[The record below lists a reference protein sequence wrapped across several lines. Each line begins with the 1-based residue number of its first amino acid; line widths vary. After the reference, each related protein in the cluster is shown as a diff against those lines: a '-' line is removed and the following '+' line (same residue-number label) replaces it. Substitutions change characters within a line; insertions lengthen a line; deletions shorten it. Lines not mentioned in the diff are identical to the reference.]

1 MNHTPSCLKCE
12 SPCFNLAAYTR
23 DDPPFLGNLLV
34 VNDPPLDTMLGPL
47 KSSAHHVTA
56 ALDETLTE
64 IRRISDVLNI
74 LESKRRQLEEIDSEY
89 KTALAPIRRVPPEI
103 IMEVFYAF
111 TNEHEFYDVFDVNH
125 GPWVLSRVCRRWRHV
140 SISLCPSIWASML
153 IKVTDND
160 PTPLLMT
167 ALSYSANCKL
177 DFSII
182 DISIN
187 MPANIE
193 PFDEL
198 VSQSKRWRSAHFN
211 GLPWLMERLL
221 PIRGNVPNLEVC
233 HINLRFFGIPATYAL
248 DPAPRLKH
256 LHLKDLSYWQ
266 AMIVTAHN
274 LVSLSDDRMNDPDG
288 LLHSMY
294 LGILRGSP
302 YLETFDIAHF
312 GVALPVAAPRI
323 VHLTLQKLVVWETAF
338 ISSLELPALKSLE
351 IYRRAYP
358 PVYITP
364 PGMILALH
372 NLIEVSRCSLTHLF
386 FSSTVLDNHVLS
398 ILELC
403 PGLISLQFQMT
414 DWTAD
419 SDLVFQNLA
428 TRMTEKDESQR
439 YPSPV
444 MIPWLQKYEIVV
456 LLSANGTKSMDF
468 VDSAFVKMVE
478 TRLVECQ
485 VSLTDIIIRSLVD
498 GLSLA
503 RFTDEDIEK
512 LEGYSYYSD
521 INIQAMTDGEL
532 VQPVRCTVVCNDT
545 LYVLAFD
552 SQQSVY
558 WIYYGGLPPFTLLTR
573 IDRCCAHLHC
583 I

>member
-1 MNHTPSCLKCE
+1 
-12 SPCFNLAAYTR
+12 
-23 DDPPFLGNLLV
+23 
-34 VNDPPLDTMLGPL
+34 MLGPL

-64 IRRISDVLNI
+64 IRRVSDVLKI
-74 LESKRRQLEEIDSEY
+74 LENKRRQLEEIDSEY

-111 TNEHEFYDVFDVNH
+111 TNEHEFYDVFDVND

-140 SISLCPSIWASML
+140 SISLCPSIWAGML
-153 IKVTDND
+153 VNVTDND
-160 PTPLLMT
+160 PTPLLTT

-182 DISIN
+182 SHSSIN
-187 MPANIE
+187 MSANTE

-198 VSQSKRWRSAHFN
+198 ASQSRRWRSADFN
-211 GLPWLMERLL
+211 GLPWLMGRLL
-221 PIRGNVPNLEVC
+221 RVRGNVPNLEVC
-233 HINLRFFGIPATYAL
+233 HIDSHLFGVSATFDAL

-256 LHLKDLSYWQ
+256 LHLKDLAFEQ

-274 LVSLSDDRMNDPDG
+274 LISFSDDRMDDSDG
-288 LLHSMY
+288 LLHSTY
-294 LGILRGSP
+294 LGILRASP
-302 YLETFDIAHF
+302 YLETFDIQHH
-312 GVALPVAAPRI
+312 GPRDVALPVATPRI
-323 VHLTLQKLVVWETAF
+323 VHLTLQKLVFLEAAF
-338 ISSLELPALKSLE
+338 INSLELPALKSLE
-351 IYRRAYP
+351 IYREAYP
-358 PVYITP
+358 PFYITS
-364 PGMILALH
+364 PGMFLALR
-372 NLIEVSRCSLTHLF
+372 NLIEISRCSLTHLF
-386 FSSTVLDNHVLS
+386 ISGTVLDNYVLS

-403 PGLISLQFQMT
+403 PGLISLQFQMS

-419 SDLVFQNLA
+419 SDLVFQNLT
-428 TRMTEKDESQR
+428 TRMTEKDENQR

-444 MIPWLQKYEIVV
+444 MISWLQKYEIVV

-485 VSLTDIIIRSLVD
+485 VSLTDIVIRSLVD

-532 VQPVRCTVVCNDT
+532 VQLV
-545 LYVLAFD
+545 
-552 SQQSVY
+552 
-558 WIYYGGLPPFTLLTR
+558 
-573 IDRCCAHLHC
+573 
-583 I
+583 